1 MRLLALLALFFA
13 LAAATNAVIV
23 TFNYRLGALGHDDRR
38 LGQGRV
44 RFLGLDH
51 AVSHRERYALFP
63 VDGSKRVMSPT
74 PAIT

>member
-1 MRLLALLALFFA
+1 
-13 LAAATNAVIV
+13 
-23 TFNYRLGALGHDDRR
+23 
-38 LGQGRV
+38 V